1 VKQITFLF
9 FCICLLA
16 KTNIVLAQ
24 YGNVLVLK
32 DRGVTIKSFTKD
44 NYIEFEFSNRQWI
57 TGQIQWVKNDSIQ
70 VKQYALQTVM
80 TAYGTYGQDTLR
92 LGSLTLH
99 INEIRAF
106 AKDKNRYQ
114 SVFAN
119 GSFLK
124 FGGVLYSGLNITNSI
139 INKEA
144 VFGSKNIPSIA
155 GGVVAYFIGRWMSKK
170 NPPYRPIGKRFSV
183 EIL

>member
-1 VKQITFLF
+1 VKKIFLLF

-16 KTNIVLAQ
+16 KSNSVHAQ
-24 YGNVLVLK
+24 SGNVLVLK
-32 DRGVTIKSFTKD
+32 DRGITIKTFTKD
-44 NYIEFEFSNRQWI
+44 SYIEFEFSNRQWI

-70 VKQYALQTVM
+70 LKQYALQTGM

-92 LGSLTLH
+92 LGMLTLH

-106 AKDKNRYQ
+106 AKDKGRYQ

-119 GSFLK
+119 GIFLK
-124 FGGVLYSGLNITNSI
+124 VGGALYSGLNVTNSI

-144 VFGSKNIPSIA
+144 VFSSKNIPSIA
-155 GGVVAYFIGRWMSKK
+155 GGLTAYLIGRWMAKK

-183 EIL
+183 AIL

>member
-1 VKQITFLF
+1 VKKINFLF
-9 FCICLLA
+9 LCICLLV
-16 KTNIVLAQ
+16 NITIVKAQ
-24 YGNVLVLK
+24 SGNVLVLK
-32 DRGVTIKSFTKD
+32 DKGVTVKSFTKD
-44 NYIEFEFSNRQWI
+44 NYIEFEFSNRQWV
-57 TGQIQWVKNDSIQ
+57 TGQIHWIKNDSIQ
-70 VKQYALQTVM
+70 VKQYALQTIM

-92 LGSLTLH
+92 LGTLTLH

-119 GSFLK
+119 GTFLK
-124 FGGVLYSGLNITNSI
+124 VGGILYGGLNMTNSI

-144 VFGSKNIPSIA
+144 VFGSKNVPSIA
-155 GGVVAYFIGRWMSKK
+155 GGLVAYVIGRWMAKK

>member
-1 VKQITFLF
+1 MKKITLLL

-16 KTNIVLAQ
+16 IANIVVAQ
-24 YGNVLVLK
+24 SGNVLVLK

-92 LGSLTLH
+92 LGILTLH
-99 INEIRAF
+99 INEILAF

-119 GSFLK
+119 GAFLK
-124 FGGVLYSGLNITNSI
+124 YGGVLYSGLNITNSI
-139 INKEA
+139 INKEN
-144 VFGSKNIPSIA
+144 VFSSENMPSIA
-155 GGVVAYFIGRWMSKK
+155 GGIVAYFIGRWMNKK

-183 EIL
+183 AIL

>member
-1 VKQITFLF
+1 MILLV

-16 KTNIVLAQ
+16 KSTIVKAQ
-24 YGNVLVLK
+24 SGNVLVLK

-44 NYIEFEFSNRQWI
+44 NYIEFEFSNRQWV
-57 TGQIQWVKNDSIQ
+57 TGQIQWVKKDSIQ
-70 VKQYALQTVM
+70 VKQYTLQTVM

-92 LGSLTLH
+92 LGVLTLH

-119 GSFLK
+119 GTFLK

-144 VFGSKNIPSIA
+144 VFSSRNLPSIA
-155 GGVVAYFIGRWMSKK
+155 GGIVSFFIGRWMAKK

>member
-1 VKQITFLF
+1 VKQITLLF
-9 FCICLLA
+9 FFICLLA
-16 KTNIVLAQ
+16 KTNIVMAQ

-57 TGQIQWVKNDSIQ
+57 TGQIQWVKNDSFQ
-70 VKQYALQTVM
+70 VKQYALQTTM
-80 TAYGTYGQDTLR
+80 TQYGTYGQDTLR
-92 LGSLTLH
+92 LGTLTLN

-119 GSFLK
+119 GTFLK
-124 FGGVLYSGLNITNSI
+124 VGGVLYSGLNITNSI

-144 VFGSKNIPSIA
+144 VFSSKNLPSIA
-155 GGVVAYFIGRWMSKK
+155 GGFVAYVIGRWMAKK

>member
-1 VKQITFLF
+1 M
-9 FCICLLA
+9 
-16 KTNIVLAQ
+16 AQ
-24 YGNVLVLK
+24 SGNVLVLK

-57 TGQIQWVKNDSIQ
+57 LGQIQWVKKDSIQ

-92 LGSLTLH
+92 LGTLTLH
-99 INEIRAF
+99 INEIVAF
-106 AKDKNRYQ
+106 AKDKGKYQ

-119 GSFLK
+119 GSFLSV
-124 FGGVLYSGLNITNSI
+124 GGLLYGGLNITNSI

-144 VFGSKNIPSIA
+144 VFASKNLPSI
-155 GGVVAYFIGRWMSKK
+155 GGGLAAYLVGRWMAKK

>member
-1 VKQITFLF
+1 MKKINLLFL
-9 FCICLLA
+9 CICLLVNTA
-16 KTNIVLAQ
+16 LVKAQ
-24 YGNVLVLK
+24 SGNVLVLK
-32 DRGVTIKSFTKD
+32 DKGVTVKSFTKD

-57 TGQIQWVKNDSIQ
+57 TGQINWIKNDSIQ
-70 VKQYALQTVM
+70 VKQYALQTIM

-92 LGSLTLH
+92 LGTLTLH

-106 AKDKNRYQ
+106 AKDKGRYQ

-119 GSFLK
+119 GTFLK
-124 FGGVLYSGLNITNSI
+124 VGGVLYSGLNITNSI

-144 VFGSKNIPSIA
+144 VFSSKNLPSIA
-155 GGVVAYFIGRWMSKK
+155 GGFVAYMIGRWMAKK

>member
-1 VKQITFLF
+1 MKKITLLLF
-9 FCICLLA
+9 CTCLLA
-16 KTNIVLAQ
+16 NILIAQ
-24 YGNVLVLK
+24 SGNVLILK

-44 NYIEFEFSNRQWI
+44 NYIQFEFSNRQWI

-70 VKQYALQTVM
+70 VEQYALQTMM
-80 TAYGTYGQDTLR
+80 TQYGTYGQDTLR
-92 LGSLTLH
+92 LGTLTLH

-106 AKDKNRYQ
+106 AKDKGRYQ

-119 GSFLK
+119 GTFLK
-124 FGGVLYSGLNITNSI
+124 VGGVLYSGLNITNSI

-144 VFGSKNIPSIA
+144 VFSSKNLPSIV

>member
-1 VKQITFLF
+1 VKKITLLFL
-9 FCICLLA
+9 CICLLA
-16 KTNIVLAQ
+16 KASIVMAQ
-24 YGNVLVLK
+24 SGNVLVLK

-57 TGQIQWVKNDSIQ
+57 TGQIQWVKKDSIQ
-70 VKQYALQTVM
+70 VKQYTLQTVM

-92 LGSLTLH
+92 LGALTLH

-119 GSFLK
+119 GTFLK
-124 FGGVLYSGLNITNSI
+124 VGGVLYSGLNITNSL

-144 VFGSKNIPSIA
+144 IFDSKNIPSIA
-155 GGVVAYFIGRWMSKK
+155 GGMVAYFVGRWMAKK

>member
-1 VKQITFLF
+1 M
-9 FCICLLA
+9 FCTCLLA
-16 KTNIVLAQ
+16 IANIVVAQ
-24 YGNVLVLK
+24 SGNVLVLK

-44 NYIEFEFSNRQWI
+44 NYIEFEFSNRLCI
-57 TGQIQWVKNDSIQ
+57 TVKINWFKNDSIQ

-92 LGSLTLH
+92 LGILTLH
-99 INEIRAF
+99 INEILAF

-119 GSFLK
+119 GAFLK
-124 FGGVLYSGLNITNSI
+124 YGGVLYSGLNITNSI
-139 INKEA
+139 INKEN
-144 VFGSKNIPSIA
+144 VFSSENMPSIA
-155 GGVVAYFIGRWMSKK
+155 GGIVAYFIGRWMNKK

-183 EIL
+183 AIL

>member
-1 VKQITFLF
+1 M
-9 FCICLLA
+9 
-16 KTNIVLAQ
+16 AQ
-24 YGNVLVLK
+24 SGNVLVLK

-57 TGQIQWVKNDSIQ
+57 LGQIQWVKKDSIQ

-92 LGSLTLH
+92 LGTLSLH
-99 INEIRAF
+99 INEIVAF
-106 AKDKNRYQ
+106 AKDKGKYQ

-119 GSFLK
+119 GSFLSI
-124 FGGVLYSGLNITNSI
+124 GGLLYSGLNITNSI

-144 VFGSKNIPSIA
+144 VFASKNLPSI
-155 GGVVAYFIGRWMSKK
+155 GGGLAAYLVGRWMAKK

-183 EIL
+183 EVL

>member
-1 VKQITFLF
+1 VKQTILLF
-9 FCICLLA
+9 FCICLLIKA
-16 KTNIVLAQ
+16 NTINAQ
-24 YGNVLVLK
+24 SGNVLVLK

-57 TGQIQWVKNDSIQ
+57 TGQIQWIKNDSFQ
-70 VKQYALQTVM
+70 VKQYTLQTIM

-92 LGSLTLH
+92 LGPLTLH

-119 GSFLK
+119 GTFLK
-124 FGGVLYSGLNITNSI
+124 VGGVLYSGLNITNSI

-144 VFGSKNIPSIA
+144 VFGSKNLPSIA
-155 GGVVAYFIGRWMSKK
+155 GGIVAYFIGSWMAKK

>member
-1 VKQITFLF
+1 MKKITLLV
-9 FCICLLA
+9 FCICLTA
-16 KTNIVLAQ
+16 TIVQAQ
-24 YGNVLVLK
+24 SGNVLVLK

-57 TGQIQWVKNDSIQ
+57 TGQIQWVKKDSIQ
-70 VKQYALQTVM
+70 VKQFALQTIM

-92 LGSLTLH
+92 LGTLSLH

-106 AKDKNRYQ
+106 AKDKGRYQ
-114 SVFAN
+114 SVFTN
-119 GSFLK
+119 GTFLK
-124 FGGVLYSGLNITNSI
+124 VGGVLYSGLNITNSI

-144 VFGSKNIPSIA
+144 IFGSKNLPSVVGGIA
-155 GGVVAYFIGRWMSKK
+155 SYFIGSWMSKK

>member
-1 VKQITFLF
+1 MKKINLLFL
-9 FCICLLA
+9 CVCLLA
-16 KTNIVLAQ
+16 STTLVKAQ
-24 YGNVLVLK
+24 SGNVLVLK
-32 DRGVTIKSFTKD
+32 DKGVTVKSFTKD

-70 VKQYALQTVM
+70 VKQYALQTIM

-92 LGSLTLH
+92 LGTLTLH

-119 GSFLK
+119 GTFLK
-124 FGGVLYSGLNITNSI
+124 VGGILYSGLNVTNSI

-144 VFGSKNIPSIA
+144 VFSSKNVPSIA
-155 GGVVAYFIGRWMSKK
+155 GGLVAYVIGRWMAKK

>member
-1 VKQITFLF
+1 MKKITLLL

-16 KTNIVLAQ
+16 IANIVVAQ
-24 YGNVLVLK
+24 SGNVLVLK

-92 LGSLTLH
+92 LGMLTLH
-99 INEIRAF
+99 INEILAF

-119 GSFLK
+119 GAFLK
-124 FGGVLYSGLNITNSI
+124 YGGVLYSGLNITNSI
-139 INKEA
+139 INKEN
-144 VFGSKNIPSIA
+144 VFSSENMPSIA
-155 GGVVAYFIGRWMSKK
+155 GGIVAYFIGRWMNKK

-183 EIL
+183 AIL

>member
-1 VKQITFLF
+1 VKKIILLF
-9 FCICLLA
+9 CCCFALIQTNLL
-16 KTNIVLAQ
+16 VAQ
-24 YGNVLVLK
+24 SGSVLVLK
-32 DRGVTIKSFTKD
+32 DKGVTIKSFTKD

-92 LGSLTLH
+92 LGPLTLH

-106 AKDKNRYQ
+106 AKDKGQYQ

-119 GSFLK
+119 GAFLK
-124 FGGVLYSGLNITNSI
+124 IAGILYGGLNITNSV

-144 VFGSKNIPSIA
+144 VFGAKNIPSIA
-155 GGVVAYFIGRWMSKK
+155 GGLGAFMIGKWMAKK

>member
-1 VKQITFLF
+1 M
-9 FCICLLA
+9 
-16 KTNIVLAQ
+16 AQ
-24 YGNVLVLK
+24 SGNVLVLK

-57 TGQIQWVKNDSIQ
+57 LGQIQWVKKDSIQ

-92 LGSLTLH
+92 LGTLTLH
-99 INEIRAF
+99 INEIVAF
-106 AKDKNRYQ
+106 AKDKGKYQ

-119 GSFLK
+119 GSFLSI
-124 FGGVLYSGLNITNSI
+124 GGLLYSGLNITNSI

-144 VFGSKNIPSIA
+144 VFASKNLPSI
-155 GGVVAYFIGRWMSKK
+155 GGGLAAYLVGRWMAKK

-183 EIL
+183 EVL

>member
-1 VKQITFLF
+1 VKKITLLLF
-9 FCICLLA
+9 CACLLA
-16 KTNIVLAQ
+16 MTNIVVAQ
-24 YGNVLVLK
+24 TGNVLILK
-32 DRGVTIKSFTKD
+32 DKGVTIKSFTKD

-57 TGQIQWVKNDSIQ
+57 TGQIQWIKNDSIQ
-70 VKQYALQTVM
+70 VKQYALQTIM

-92 LGSLTLH
+92 LGTLTLH

-106 AKDKNRYQ
+106 AKDKGRYQ

-119 GSFLK
+119 GTFLK
-124 FGGVLYSGLNITNSI
+124 YGGVLYSGLNITNSI

-144 VFGSKNIPSIA
+144 VFSSRNLPSVA
-155 GGVVAYFIGRWMSKK
+155 GGVVAYFIGKWMSKK

-183 EIL
+183 EVL

>member
-1 VKQITFLF
+1 MKKISLF
-9 FCICLLA
+9 VFCICLLA
-16 KTNIVLAQ
+16 KANCIQAQ
-24 YGNVLVLK
+24 AGNVLVLK

-44 NYIEFEFSNRQWI
+44 NYIEFEFSNRSWI

-70 VKQYALQTVM
+70 VKQYTLQTMM

-92 LGSLTLH
+92 LGTLTLH

-106 AKDKNRYQ
+106 AKDKGQYQ
-114 SVFAN
+114 SVFTN

-124 FGGVLYSGLNITNSI
+124 VGGILYSGLNLTNSI

-144 VFGSKNIPSIA
+144 VFGSKNIPSLA
-155 GGVVAYFIGRWMSKK
+155 GGVAAYFIGAWMAKK

-183 EIL
+183 AIL

>member
-1 VKQITFLF
+1 VKKIIILF
-9 FCICLLA
+9 CCLCSLFQVNVVA
-16 KTNIVLAQ
+16 AQ
-24 YGNVLVLK
+24 TGSVLVLK
-32 DRGVTIKSFTKD
+32 DKGVTIKSFTKD

-92 LGSLTLH
+92 LGPLTLH

-106 AKDKNRYQ
+106 AKDKGQYQ
-114 SVFAN
+114 SVFTN

-124 FGGVLYSGLNITNSI
+124 IAGILYSGLNITNSI

-144 VFGSKNIPSIA
+144 VFSSKNIPSIA
-155 GGVVAYFIGRWMSKK
+155 GGVGAYFIGRWMGKK

>member
-1 VKQITFLF
+1 MATRVD
-9 FCICLLA
+9 
-16 KTNIVLAQ
+16 AQ
-24 YGNVLVLK
+24 SGNVLVLK
-32 DRGVTIKSFTKD
+32 DRGVTVKSFTKD

-57 TGQIQWVKNDSIQ
+57 TGQIQWVKKDSIQ
-70 VKQYALQTVM
+70 VKQYALQTGI

-92 LGSLTLH
+92 LGVLTLH

-106 AKDKNRYQ
+106 AKDKGRYQ
-114 SVFAN
+114 SVFTN
-119 GSFLK
+119 GTFLK
-124 FGGVLYSGLNITNSI
+124 VGGVLYSGLNITNSI

-144 VFGSKNIPSIA
+144 VFGSKNLPSIV
-155 GGVVAYFIGRWMSKK
+155 GGIVSYFIGSWMAKK

>member
-1 VKQITFLF
+1 MKKITFLF
-9 FCICLLA
+9 FCVFLLA
-16 KTNIVLAQ
+16 KANTAIAQSGNI
-24 YGNVLVLK
+24 LVLK

-44 NYIEFEFSNRQWI
+44 NYIQFEFSNRQWI
-57 TGQIQWVKNDSIQ
+57 TGQIQWIKNDSFQ
-70 VKQYALQTVM
+70 VKQYALQTTM
-80 TAYGTYGQDTLR
+80 TQYGTYGQDTLR
-92 LGSLTLH
+92 LGTLTLH

-106 AKDKNRYQ
+106 AKDKGRYQ

-119 GSFLK
+119 GTFLK
-124 FGGVLYSGLNITNSI
+124 VGGVLYGGLNITNSI

-144 VFGSKNIPSIA
+144 VFSSQNIPSIA
-155 GGVVAYFIGRWMSKK
+155 GGIVSFFVGRWMAKK

>member
-1 VKQITFLF
+1 MKKINLLFL
-9 FCICLLA
+9 CVCLLA
-16 KTNIVLAQ
+16 NTTLVKAQ
-24 YGNVLVLK
+24 SGNVLVLK
-32 DRGVTIKSFTKD
+32 DRGVTVKSFTKD

-70 VKQYALQTVM
+70 VKQYALQTIM

-92 LGSLTLH
+92 LGTLTLH

-119 GSFLK
+119 GTFLK
-124 FGGVLYSGLNITNSI
+124 VGGILYSGLNVTNSI

-144 VFGSKNIPSIA
+144 VFSSKNVPSIA
-155 GGVVAYFIGRWMSKK
+155 GGLVAYVIGRWMAKK

>member
-1 VKQITFLF
+1 VKKITLLF

-16 KTNIVLAQ
+16 KAINVNAQ
-24 YGNVLVLK
+24 SGNVLILK

-70 VKQYALQTVM
+70 VKQYTLQTVM

-92 LGSLTLH
+92 LGALTLH

-119 GSFLK
+119 GTFLK
-124 FGGVLYSGLNITNSI
+124 VGGVLYSGLNITNSV

-144 VFGSKNIPSIA
+144 IFDAKNIPSIA
-155 GGVVAYFIGRWMSKK
+155 GGMVAYFVGRWMAKK

>member
-1 VKQITFLF
+1 M
-9 FCICLLA
+9 
-16 KTNIVLAQ
+16 AQ
-24 YGNVLVLK
+24 SGNVLVLK

-57 TGQIQWVKNDSIQ
+57 LGQIQWVKKDSIQ

-92 LGSLTLH
+92 LGTLSLH
-99 INEIRAF
+99 INEIVAF
-106 AKDKNRYQ
+106 AKDKGKYQ

-119 GSFLK
+119 GSFLSI
-124 FGGVLYSGLNITNSI
+124 GGLLYSGLNITNSI

-144 VFGSKNIPSIA
+144 VFASKNLPSI
-155 GGVVAYFIGRWMSKK
+155 GGGLAAYLVGRWMAKK

>member
-1 VKQITFLF
+1 MKKITLLF
-9 FCICLLA
+9 FCTCLLVQA
-16 KTNIVLAQ
+16 TIVKAQ
-24 YGNVLVLK
+24 TGSVLVLK

-57 TGQIQWVKNDSIQ
+57 SGQIQWVKNDSIQ

-92 LGSLTLH
+92 LGTLTLH

-106 AKDKNRYQ
+106 AKDKGQYQ

-119 GSFLK
+119 GAFLK
-124 FGGVLYSGLNITNSI
+124 IGGLLYSGLNITNSI
-139 INKEA
+139 INKES
-144 VFGSKNIPSIA
+144 VFDSKNIPSIA
-155 GGVVAYFIGRWMSKK
+155 GGLGAYFIGRWMAKK

>member
-1 VKQITFLF
+1 MKKLLFLF
-9 FCICLLA
+9 CCVCLLVQLN
-16 KTNIVLAQ
+16 KVKAQ
-24 YGNVLVLK
+24 VGGVLVLK

-57 TGQIQWVKNDSIQ
+57 TGQIQWVKKDSIQ
-70 VKQYALQTVM
+70 VKQYALQTIM

-92 LGSLTLH
+92 LGTLTLH
-99 INEIRAF
+99 INEILAF
-106 AKDKNRYQ
+106 AKDKGQYN

-124 FGGVLYSGLNITNSI
+124 LAGILYGGLNITNSL

-144 VFGSKNIPSIA
+144 VFGSKNLPSI
-155 GGVVAYFIGRWMSKK
+155 GGGLGAYLIGRWMAKK

-183 EIL
+183 EVL

>member
-1 VKQITFLF
+1 VKKLILLFLSSW
-9 FCICLLA
+9 ILA
-16 KTNIVLAQ
+16 MPNIVKAQ
-24 YGNVLVLK
+24 SGSILVLK

-44 NYIEFEFSNRQWI
+44 DFIEFEFSNRQWI
-57 TGQIQWVKNDSIQ
+57 KGQIQFIRNDSFQ
-70 VKQYALQTVM
+70 VKHYALKMIM
-80 TAYGTYGQDTLR
+80 TMYGTYAQDTLR
-92 LGSLTLH
+92 LGSLKLH

-119 GSFLK
+119 GTFLK
-124 FGGVLYSGLNITNSI
+124 IGGILYSGLNITNSI
-139 INKEA
+139 IDKDA
-144 VFGSKNIPSIA
+144 VFDSKNVPSIA
-155 GGVVAYFIGRWMSKK
+155 GGLAAYLIGSWMAKK

>member
-1 VKQITFLF
+1 MKKISLLF
-9 FCICLLA
+9 CCCLLLA
-16 KTNIVLAQ
+16 KGLLAQ
-24 YGNVLVLK
+24 TGNILVLK
-32 DRGVTIKSFTKD
+32 DKGVTVKSFTKD
-44 NYIEFEFSNRQWI
+44 NYINFEFSNRQWI
-57 TGQIQWVKNDSIQ
+57 AGQINWIKKDSIQ

-92 LGSLTLH
+92 LGMLTLH
-99 INEIRAF
+99 VNEIRAF
-106 AKDKNRYQ
+106 AKDKGQYQ
-114 SVFAN
+114 SVFSN
-119 GSFLK
+119 GAFFK
-124 FGGVLYSGLNITNSI
+124 VGGLLYSGLNMTNSI

-155 GGVVAYFIGRWMSKK
+155 GGIGAYFVGKWLAKK

>member
-1 VKQITFLF
+1 MKKITFLF
-9 FCICLLA
+9 LSICLLVNA
-16 KTNIVLAQ
+16 TIVKAQ
-24 YGNVLVLK
+24 SGNVLVLK
-32 DRGVTIKSFTKD
+32 DKGVTVKSFTKD

-57 TGQIQWVKNDSIQ
+57 TGQIQWIKNDSIQ
-70 VKQYALQTVM
+70 VKQYALQTIM

-92 LGSLTLH
+92 LGMLTLH

-119 GSFLK
+119 GTFLK
-124 FGGVLYSGLNITNSI
+124 VGGVLYSGLNITNSI

-144 VFGSKNIPSIA
+144 IFSSKNVPSIA
-155 GGVVAYFIGRWMSKK
+155 GGFVAYMIGRWMAKK